1 MRHPGP
7 RAWTSVRAT
16 EPSSQTLVFAAVIQ
30 AGLDTT
36 VLLVRVGGGRAE
48 RKAGH
53 GQREDVSTVPRSPFH
68 PDLPLTLL
76 SDT

>member
-1 MRHPGP
+1 MSHPGP
-7 RAWTSVRAT
+7 RAWTSVRAM
-16 EPSSQTLVFAAVIQ
+16 EPSSQTPGFAAVTQ

-36 VLLVRVGGGRAE
+36 VLLVNVCVGSGERRAGR
-48 RKAGH
+48 
-53 GQREDVSTVPRSPFH
+53 GQREDVSTVPCSPYR